1 MIISIALLLALFSWF
16 FPFMNSY
23 GNVVQYSTAYYG
35 AMSAI
40 ERWVLAVRYTGPG
53 FDGESWRKSTKD
65 GVKDIGK
72 SSDKKLESFYTYGDG
87 RDTLLRNVKSST
99 DRIPAT
105 WDGNVDPAFIP
116 ATNTS
121 SKSFNMLNYA
131 ITELIPLWTVWST
144 NVWDYYTKKSD
155 FSFHAGGTTSAIEGK
170 FRLNPF
176 LFNAFSGWSSN
187 NSKLCTQDCPWSTP
201 WDWRDQNQVVATWMI
216 KGIYSGAEYTLLP
229 KDATNVNQGTIGNRD
244 TLIRK
249 DNINIPENEGL
260 LGPNAKVMQFGNN
273 THPFNSQLNTELNIV
288 SNSEWTLKGL
298 GGFSSI
304 LTNGDT
310 KNSNLSFSLVNYLWS
325 QGKNLYPFLEYEFH
339 TTDGSKIADRFY
351 TIQWEGKV
359 WKYNV
364 KLQVKKPTLQQP
376 ALGNFTIIF

>member
-1 MIISIALLLALFSWF
+1 MIISVALLLALFSGF
-16 FPFMNSY
+16 FPFMNTY

-40 ERWVLAVRYTGPG
+40 ERWVLAVRYAGPG
-53 FDGESWRKSTKD
+53 FDGESGWESQARATP
-65 GVKDIGK
+65 VNTGK
-72 SSDKKLESFYTYGDG
+72 QSDRRVESFYTYGNGNDS
-87 RDTLLRNVKSST
+87 LLWSVRSST
-99 DRIPAT
+99 DRIPST
-105 WDGNVDPAFIP
+105 WDGNVDPAFISIQ
-116 ATNTS
+116 NS
-121 SKSFNMLNYA
+121 GSRNFNALNYA
-131 ITELIPLWTVWST
+131 TTELIPLGTVG
-144 NVWDYYTKKSD
+144 NVDSNDYYRKKSEFKLD
-155 FSFHAGGTTSAIEGK
+155 NAKGFSLVWE

-176 LFNAFSGWSSN
+176 LFGAFSWGRVDN
-187 NSKLCTQDCPWSTP
+187 AKLCTQNCPWSAP
-201 WDWRDQNQVVATWMI
+201 WDWRDDNQVVATWTI
-216 KGIYSGAEYTLLP
+216 KGKYNNTEYTLLP

-260 LGPNAKVMQFGNN
+260 FGPNAKVMQFGNN

-298 GGFSSI
+298 GDFSSI